1 VKSLLSEVL
10 IRVGYAAAVT
20 GLVGVVAVAITTFGA

>member
-1 VKSLLSEVL
+1 VKSFMSEVL